1 MNQLIEWIP
10 GREWRLRSTART
22 FIGTIKNQPQGL
34 ACFNEK
40 GAILGHAN
48 SLEAAQALIEQPPTA
63 VNESAPA

>member
-40 GAILGHAN
+40 GALLGHAK
-48 SLEAAQALIEQPPTA
+48 SLDEAQSLIENPQTET
-63 VNESAPA
+63 NENACS